1 MELGVGADA
10 FDPPVR
16 WMEAPVSKKKKSKK
30 ADAGLMSSAGRF
42 ASRNR
47 RALGLAGAGLAA
59 ALFLGRRYRSQRETA
74 RWADDEAVG
83 GAAI

>member
-1 MELGVGADA
+1 M
-10 FDPPVR
+10 
-16 WMEAPVSKKKKSKK
+16 SKKKKSKK

-59 ALFLGRRYRSQRETA
+59 AALFLGRR
-74 RWADDEAVG
+74 
-83 GAAI
+83 